1 MLDGFRKEK
10 YDRADMLMSAGLSTF
25 ACSALLLIT
34 PRLGIL
40 LIELLVGLFLIGCA
54 FISRLRLNKAAG
66 AVTRTSTGS
75 AAALGS
81 SARAWYGAAAR
92 ASAVRAD
99 GAKRMDR
106 PRAAKARDT

>member
-1 MLDGFRKEK
+1 M
-10 YDRADMLMSAGLSTF
+10 ACAAG
-25 ACSALLLIT
+25 A
-34 PRLGIL
+34 R
-40 LIELLVGLFLIGCA
+40 EE
-54 FISRLRLNKAAG
+54 AAG
-66 AVTRTSTGS
+66 AVTKTSTGS